1 MGEEDFASLLKSDKE
16 VDKMIH
22 TAYNQ
27 GMGSTMQAYFKA
39 AKAIENVLGAEQAK
53 PVIEAL
59 NVGISA
65 LEQKCQEQRPI
76 LKAEIKDE
84 MSKELASKADI
95 ARLETEIKKVET
107 ELKVEIKYLNTKLN
121 WLIGIMIAAMT
132 LFNPQFVQLVK
143 LLLK

>member
-1 MGEEDFASLLKSDKE
+1 
-16 VDKMIH
+16 MIH

-76 LKAEIKDE
+76 LKTEIKDE
-84 MSKELASKADI
+84 ISKELASKADV
-95 ARLETEIKKVET
+95 A
-107 ELKVEIKYLNTKLN
+107 ELKAEIAIVKKDIAHLNSKFN

-143 LLLK
+143 LLFK

>member
-1 MGEEDFASLLKSDKE
+1 
-16 VDKMIH
+16 MIH

-84 MSKELASKADI
+84 MSKELASKADV
-95 ARLETEIKKVET
+95 AEVKSELRKVES
-107 ELKVEIKYLNTKLN
+107 ELKSEIAIVKKDIAHLNSKFN

-143 LLLK
+143 LLFK

>member
-1 MGEEDFASLLKSDKE
+1 
-16 VDKMIH
+16 MIH

-27 GMGSTMQAYFKA
+27 GMESTVQAYFKA
-39 AKAIENVLGAEQAK
+39 AKAIEDVLGAEQAK
-53 PVIEAL
+53 PVIETL

-84 MSKELASKADI
+84 MSKELASKADV
-95 ARLETEIKKVET
+95 AEVKSELRKVES
-107 ELKVEIKYLNTKLN
+107 ELKSEIAIVKKDIAHLNSKFN

-143 LLLK
+143 LLFK